1 MRSMPLKVCLVSTE
15 ILGWGLAGGF
25 GFATRSLGRE
35 LARRGVDVQVVV
47 PRPRETDGP
56 GALLDRI
63 RVHAYARGDLVSCRR
78 LLVAC
83 DADVYHTQEPNLGTW
98 IAARALPDR
107 LHVVTARD
115 PRSWSDWATE
125 FRYPTYTRIQV
136 VKTALYYENPLTRA
150 GVRRAR
156 AVFVP
161 ARCLSPRVQ
170 HKYGLSR
177 APAFLP
183 TPVHMPAAV
192 HKSAVP
198 TVCFVGR
205 LDRRKRPDAFLELA
219 RNFPHVRFLIAGR
232 SQHARHGSA
241 IEAACR
247 RLPNVTSA
255 GFIDQFES
263 DGLSRMLGESWI
275 LVNTSAREGLPNAF
289 IEACAHRCAIL
300 SAVDPDGFASRFG
313 AYVPDRDFR
322 RGLQELL
329 DGERWRER
337 GEAGYRYA
345 VRTNEA
351 GAAAAEHLA
360 MYDRFL
366 RGEPA

>member
-1 MRSMPLKVCLVSTE
+1 MPLKVCLVSTE
-15 ILGWGLAGGF
+15 ILGWGIAGGF

-35 LARRGVDVQVVV
+35 LARSGIDVHAVV

-56 GALLDRI
+56 GVLLDNI
-63 RVHAYARGDLVSCRR
+63 RVHAYARGDLASCRR

-98 IAARALPDR
+98 VAARALPDR

-125 FRYPTYTRIQV
+125 FRYPTYNRLQV
-136 VKTALYYENPLTRA
+136 LRTALYYENPLTRA

-161 ARCLSPRVQ
+161 AKCLSQRVQ
-170 HKYGLSR
+170 HKYGLPR

-183 TPVHMPAAV
+183 TPVPVPAAV

-219 RNFPHVRFLIAGR
+219 RDFPHVRFLIAGR
-232 SQHARHGSA
+232 SQHAGHGSA
-241 IEAACR
+241 VDRACGE
-247 RLPNVTSA
+247 LPNVTTA

-263 DGLSRMLGESWI
+263 ASLSRMLGESWI

-289 IEACAHRCAIL
+289 IEAAAHRCAIL
-300 SAVDPDGFASRFG
+300 SAVDPDGFASGFG
-313 AYVPDRDFR
+313 AHVPDRDFR
-322 RGLQELL
+322 RGLRELL

-337 GEAGYRYA
+337 GDEGYRYVA
-345 VRTNEA
+345 RTNEA

-360 MYDRFL
+360 IYHRFL
-366 RGEPA
+366 HGEPA